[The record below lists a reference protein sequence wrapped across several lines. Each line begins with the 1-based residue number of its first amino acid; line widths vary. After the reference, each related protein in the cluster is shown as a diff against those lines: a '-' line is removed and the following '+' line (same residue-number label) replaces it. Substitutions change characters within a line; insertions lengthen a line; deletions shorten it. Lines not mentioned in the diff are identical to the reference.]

1 MKSVNPTPIPSG
13 GIPMP
18 NNDTQYEAGPGG
30 SNAGP
35 VSRALSDLTPEDN
48 IAVSVRFAKPPWMET
63 RFPVSIEEYH
73 ELSEQARQAD
83 PGALA
88 AAEDEEVSEDQSTEV
103 ATVERAPMEADN
115 FEDVPEDADQ
125 AQLAPA
131 ATVSFE
137 GTPQTGF
144 RPPDCTMAV
153 GPHDV
158 LVSVNVDLAGY
169 RKNGSLRFRW
179 PSMTALFSPVLPANA
194 GLFDPKL
201 AYDHYAQRWIVV
213 VAARRTA
220 PAGSWLML
228 AVSKGAD
235 PAAGWWIWALDA
247 SVDAANTSNNWADYP
262 MLGFDTQCIYITTNQ
277 FKVGNG
283 FAYSKLR
290 ILNKAE
296 AYAGGALRWWDFWNL
311 KNPDGSLAFTIQS
324 AMHFRGTGGNP
335 PAYFCNA
342 LWPSGTS
349 LTVWQLNDPLAM
361 WQGRQPALTRRNVA
375 CRRYD
380 LPPDAEQPGTATR
393 IETND
398 SRLLSAVFQFAGG
411 VQRLWTTHT
420 TKHTWAGE
428 SVARAAV
435 QWYEIDVSAG
445 TTKQQGVFGAR
456 GFYYY
461 FPVIQTDLNRNA
473 YLCFGRS
480 NAQEFGSLR
489 QTGRK
494 AGEAANT
501 LQSSALVKAGE
512 SAYTG
517 GRWGDY
523 FGHARDGGDAGRVWL
538 YGQFAD
544 ARDSW
549 GTWITS
555 AKF

>member
-1 MKSVNPTPIPSG
+1 
-13 GIPMP
+13 MP
-18 NNDTQYEAGPGG
+18 NDDNDYEAGPGASTVG
-30 SNAGP
+30 A
-35 VSRALSDLTPEDN
+35 VSRELSELTPEDN
-48 IAVSVRFAKPPWMET
+48 IAVSVRFSKPPWMET
-63 RFPVSIEEYH
+63 RFPVTIEEYH

-88 AAEDEEVSEDQSTEV
+88 AAEDEEVTEDQSTEV
-103 ATVERAPMEADN
+103 ATAARAVPEADN
-115 FEDVPEDADQ
+115 FEDIPEDVES

-131 ATVSFE
+131 STISFE

-153 GPHDV
+153 GPNDV
-158 LVSVNVDLAGY
+158 LVAVNVDLAGY
-169 RKNGSLRFRW
+169 RKNGGLRFRW
-179 PSMTALFSPVLPANA
+179 PSMTALFSPVLPPGA

-201 AYDHYAQRWIVV
+201 AYDHYAQRWIAV
-213 VAARRTA
+213 VAARRAT

-228 AVSKGAD
+228 AVSKGVD
-235 PAAGWWIWALDA
+235 PANGWWIWALDA
-247 SVDAANTSNNWADYP
+247 SLDGSNPSNNWADYP

-283 FAYSKLR
+283 FSYSKLR
-290 ILNKAE
+290 IINKGE
-296 AYAGGALRWWDFWNL
+296 AYTGAALRWWDFWNL
-311 KNPDGSLAFTIQS
+311 KNLDNSLAFTIQS

-349 LTVWQLNDPLAM
+349 LTLWQLNDPLAM
-361 WQGRQPALTRRNVA
+361 WQGRQPALSRRNIA
-375 CRRYD
+375 CRGYN
-380 LPPDAEQPGTATR
+380 LPPDAEQAGSATR

-411 VQRLWTTHT
+411 VQRLWTAHT

-428 SVARAAV
+428 NVARSAV

-445 TTKQQGVFGAR
+445 NTSQQGVFGAR

-461 FPVIQTDLNRNA
+461 FPVIQTDVHRNA
-473 YLCFGRS
+473 YLCFSRS
-480 NAQEFGSLR
+480 NAQESGSLR
-489 QTGRK
+489 QTGRR

-501 LQSSALVKAGE
+501 LQDSALVKAGE

-523 FGHARDGGDAGRVWL
+523 FGHARDGGDSGRVWL
-538 YGQFAD
+538 YGEFAD